1 MQWEHVVVLA
11 GEDLVAGL
19 HDQLVASVVQPA
31 AGMVRDGGGLLQD
44 RVARDHLA
52 RNEVLA
58 DREMLQRALRLRSPQ
73 LVGGNPNLTKAV
85 NLSAHI
91 CHRSSLTNY
100 NRAKFPSA
108 S

>member
-44 RVARDHLA
+44 RVAGDHLA
-52 RNEVLA
+52 RNEILA
-58 DREMLQRALRLRSPQ
+58 DAEMLQRALRLRSPQ
-73 LVGGNPNLTKAV
+73 LVCRYLDNAEAV
-85 NLSAHI
+85 SFLSEVGHVLSP
-91 CHRSSLTNY
+91 CWW
-100 NRAKFPSA
+100 PSMLNVK
-108 S
+108 